1 MPGKVAIKVPL
12 NWKALVE
19 RDTDFLRP
27 LLQRVVQEVLEA
39 ELEQFHRRR
48 LEEAYPY
55 LILDA
60 RYEKVR
66 EDGVIRTKAV
76 QVAIGINEDGR
87 RCVLAVEMAQRES
100 HTS

>member
-1 MPGKVAIKVPL
+1 LKGI
-12 NWKALVE
+12 
-19 RDTDFLRP
+19 RIFY
-27 LLQRVVQEVLEA
+27 VLCCSV
-39 ELEQFHRRR
+39 LFRRYWR
-48 LEEAYPY
+48 RSWSSSIAAAWRKPTPY